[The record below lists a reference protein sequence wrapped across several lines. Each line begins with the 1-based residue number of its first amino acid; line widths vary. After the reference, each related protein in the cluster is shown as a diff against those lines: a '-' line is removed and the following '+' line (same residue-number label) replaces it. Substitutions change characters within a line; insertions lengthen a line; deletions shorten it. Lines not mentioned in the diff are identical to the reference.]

1 MKARAWCKSAPL
13 SPEEDRKDSYWLPDI
28 DSFVPTNDNQAN
40 LKSKVVLLS
49 SLIAVAVDA
58 HQASLVAQDVNI

>member
-1 MKARAWCKSAPL
+1 MPDVNLPPFLLKRAERILIGCWKFTT
-13 SPEEDRKDSYWLPDI
+13 
-28 DSFVPTNDNQAN
+28 FVPTNHNQAN